1 MKTDFAEIKRT
12 TDLVRVV
19 EGYGVKLKRTG
30 RNYVGRCCF
39 HDDKTPSLIV
49 TPEKGL
55 WHCPGCG
62 AAGNVIQF
70 VAKKEGISDR
80 DAALKLCRAIPGVKS
95 AERPPVPAAPALSPG
110 ETARLL
116 QRVVSFYAKT
126 LRKYRAGLD
135 YLKSRKLDDPA
146 MLDVFQVG
154 YCNGTLA
161 GVLPKAGEIIEG
173 LKTLGVLN
181 AKEQE
186 LFRGCVTVPIF
197 DAQGNVSGLYGRRIS
212 DDEPRHLYLPGPHR
226 GVWNGTAAKTNQ
238 TLFIAEA
245 ILDGVALWQ
254 AGFKNTI
261 AIYGTNGWTTD
272 HEQLLKENG
281 VTEILLCLDN
291 DDAGRTATQQLKEKL
306 LAEGHQMPAL
316 VKSVHV
322 IEWPQGVKDAA
333 DFFLSRAASD
343 FEALLPKTAPVSDQT
358 AQAAQQQ
365 ITMTPDGF
373 TATYS
378 GRKYE
383 LRAIEKPG
391 ASRLKATIRAVG
403 SQSGPCGSHRFVID
417 TVDFYLSR
425 SRRGFMSEAA
435 RLFGENVEL
444 IEADTNKLI
453 EQLESY
459 INTKKVGC
467 SVTLPVVSDADK
479 AEGMKLGRQP
489 DLTGEILRD
498 MERLGMIG
506 ETVNK
511 LIGYLVMTSR
521 KMPDPLALL
530 TLSGSGSGKSHLQDT
545 ILCLCPGED
554 LIKLTSLT
562 DRALF
567 YKGED
572 SLRHKVLAVE
582 EIAGAQGADYAIR
595 NLISAKKLVIES
607 TVKNPLTGKLE
618 TQVNTVHGPTAV
630 FQTTTNPRTDAETRS
645 RFILVSVDES
655 AEQTRAILEAQR
667 QSHTLD
673 GWRKRHAREAIL
685 RRHHALQRL
694 LKPVVVVNPFEPFLS
709 YPDEQLLVRRDHPKY
724 LHLILAVTFL
734 HQLQRTVKQD
744 AQLGDYL
751 ETTLDDIAIANDLA
765 HQLFGHSL
773 DDLSR
778 PSRDLL
784 QLVSDYVA
792 KKAAGGSVDKVS
804 FNRRELREAFQW
816 GDTRLRIHLEELVEM
831 EYVVPLSGRFGQTY
845 QYRLLYAPTD
855 EPGRFL
861 AGLKSVEQ
869 LRQESNLAGTFTNLA
884 PQNSHLAPTSQVQK
898 CEVKNGVPTNN
909 DGVLINRP
917 ANLAPFPGKHIGK
930 SRSNGAHISVSV
942 GGAA

>member
-1 MKTDFAEIKRT
+1 MKPDFDQIKRT

-19 EGYGVKLKRTG
+19 ENYGVKLKKTG

-70 VAKKEGISDR
+70 VAKKEGITDR
-80 DAALKLCRAIPGVKS
+80 EAALKLCQTVPGVK
-95 AERPPVPAAPALSPG
+95 PASTLESSIAPATLSPA
-110 ETARLL
+110 EATRLL
-116 QRVVSFYAKT
+116 QRVVSFYHKT
-126 LRKYRAGLD
+126 LRKDRAGLD
-135 YLKSRKLDDPA
+135 YVKTRKLDDPA

-154 YCNGTLA
+154 YCNGTLS
-161 GVLPKAGEIIEG
+161 GVLPKAGEIIDG

-181 AKEQE
+181 PKGQE

-197 DAQGNVSGLYGRRIS
+197 NATGNVVGIYGRRIG

-226 GVWNGTAAKTNQ
+226 GVWNGPAVKTNQ
-238 TLFIAEA
+238 TLFITEA
-245 ILDGVALWQ
+245 ILDGMALWQ
-254 AGFKNTI
+254 AGFKNVI
-261 AIYGTNGWTTD
+261 AIYGTNGWTAD
-272 HEQLLKENG
+272 HGQLLKDNG
-281 VTEILLCLDN
+281 VTEVFLCLDS
-291 DDAGRTATQQLKEKL
+291 DDAGRTATERLRGEVL
-306 LAEGHQMPAL
+306 LAL

-343 FEALLPKTAPVSDQT
+343 FQALLPKTAPVSQ
-358 AQAAQQQ
+358 QAVQHEV
-365 ITMTPDGF
+365 TVTPDGF
-373 TATYS
+373 TANYD

-391 ASRLKATIRAVG
+391 PSRLKATIRAVG
-403 SQSGPCGSHRFVID
+403 SQGRFVID

-425 SRRGFMSEAA
+425 SRRSFMSEAA
-435 RLFGENVEL
+435 RLFGENVDL
-444 IEADTNKLI
+444 IEGDTNRLI
-453 EQLESY
+453 EQLEAY
-459 INTKKVGC
+459 LQNIHAKKVGC
-467 SVTLPVVSDADK
+467 SVTLPDK

-506 ETVNK
+506 EATNK

-545 ILCLCPGED
+545 ILCLCPDED

-582 EIAGAQGADYAIR
+582 ELAGAQGADYAIR

-655 AEQTRAILEAQR
+655 AGQTRAILEAQR
-667 QSHTLD
+667 QSHTLE
-673 GWRKRHAREAIL
+673 GWRRRSLRTATIQRHQAF
-685 RRHHALQRL
+685 QRL
-694 LKPVVVVNPFEPFLS
+694 LKPLVVVNPFEPFLS

-734 HQLQRTVKQD
+734 HQLQRPVKQD
-744 AQLGDYL
+744 AQLGDYI

-784 QLVSDYVA
+784 QQISAYVE
-792 KKAAGGSVDKVS
+792 KKAAGGSVDKVT

-869 LRQESNLAGTFTNLA
+869 LRQEANLAGVLT
-884 PQNSHLAPTSQVQK
+884 HLAPTSQGAK
-898 CEVKNGVPTNN
+898 CEVQNGVPANN
-909 DGVLINRP
+909 GGALINRP
-917 ANLAPFPGKHIGK
+917 ANLAPVPGKHIGK
-930 SRSNGAHISVSV
+930 PRINGAHVSV
-942 GGAA
+942 